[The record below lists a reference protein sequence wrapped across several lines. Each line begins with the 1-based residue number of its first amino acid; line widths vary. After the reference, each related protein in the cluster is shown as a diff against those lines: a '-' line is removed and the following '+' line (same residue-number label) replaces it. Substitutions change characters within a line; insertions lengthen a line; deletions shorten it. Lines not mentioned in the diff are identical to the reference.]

1 MRIHWWQSVRNPM
14 LVRSRARSRRRV
26 KANFVC
32 AEVVGLFTLCTLDTW
47 SSAWLFAH
55 HLAEEANPILRGA
68 AEAGVAPFVLLKL
81 ASFVP
86 ALVAAEWYRRRRP
99 AVALPL
105 LRFVTVSYV
114 AIYGIGV
121 AGQMVFR

>member
-1 MRIHWWQSVRNPM
+1 M
-14 LVRSRARSRRRV
+14 
-26 KANFVC
+26 
-32 AEVVGLFTLCTLDTW
+32 LDTL

-55 HLAEEANPILRGA
+55 HLADEANPLLRGA
-68 AEAGVAPFVLLKL
+68 AEAGVAPFLMLKL

-99 AVALPL
+99 TVALPL
-105 LRFVTVSYV
+105 LRFVLVAYV

-121 AGQMVFR
+121 TSQVVFR